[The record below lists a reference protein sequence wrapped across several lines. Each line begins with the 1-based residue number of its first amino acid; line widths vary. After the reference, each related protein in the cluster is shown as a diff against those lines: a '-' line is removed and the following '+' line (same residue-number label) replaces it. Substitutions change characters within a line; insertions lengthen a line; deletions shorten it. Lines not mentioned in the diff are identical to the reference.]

1 MLAEITFAG
10 RAWLPLAVVLA
21 VCALAMLAW
30 AYAGVRSASWVRGLA
45 AALKTVGI
53 LALAVCLVE
62 PMFRG
67 TRPQPGVN
75 RFLVAADTSRSLQLS
90 DGSRQTRGQTLQAR
104 LAETSPWLTR
114 LGQDFDVRRY
124 TFDTAL
130 RPVKEYQTFAFDG
143 QGSALAGSLR
153 SLADRFR
160 GQPVAGILV
169 FTDGN
174 ATDLTEQANW
184 QGLPPV
190 YPVVL
195 GGEDSLVDLSVA
207 RVSVSQTNFDAAP
220 VTIAAEIEG
229 QGVAGKSVVVRVLDE
244 SGKEVERREVAAM
257 PAGRPLAQRFLFK
270 PEQAGISFYTI
281 EACLAGEEK
290 SLDGARKAASGAA
303 LPRTAEAT
311 LANNRRLATVD
322 RGGGPYRVL
331 YVGGRPNWEY
341 KFLARAL
348 DGDDELK
355 LVGLVRIAKKE
366 PRFAFLGRSG
376 EQNNPLFRGFSNQGD
391 DTAEQYDQPVLLRLT
406 DDDEELRGGFPKD
419 AEDLYRYH
427 AIVLDDVEAAF
438 FTQDQQSLVQQFVS
452 QRGGGLLMLGG
463 KDSFEGGNYQRTPIG
478 DMLPVYLDRGQ
489 VAPPQGGWRLSLT
502 REGWLAPWVRV
513 RTTEPD
519 EERRLAEMPP
529 LLAVNPLSSIKPGA
543 SVLAQ
548 VQAAGSETI
557 RPALVVQPLGRG
569 RVGALL
575 VGDLWRWDMH
585 RKDPKQSDLEKAW
598 RQTVRWLVS
607 DVPQPVEAEVRAAPA
622 AGNQAVE
629 IVVRARDKLFQP
641 LDNATATVKVKT
653 PEGREVELT
662 ADASSQ
668 RAGEYLA
675 TFVPREA
682 GAYRASVVVT
692 APDGSEV
699 GRRENGWAVEPDTEE
714 FRTLPANRA
723 LLARI
728 AQETGGE
735 VLEPGD
741 LESFVA
747 SLPNRK
753 VPVSEAWTYP
763 LWHQWSVF
771 AFAIAC
777 LVGEWG
783 LRRWK
788 GLP

>member
-1 MLAEITFAG
+1 MIVAEITFAG
-10 RAWLPLAVVLA
+10 RAWLPLAAVLA

-30 AYAGVRSASWVRGLA
+30 AYAGARSAAWVRGLA
-45 AALKTVGI
+45 VALKTVGI
-53 LALAVCLVE
+53 LALVVCLVE

-67 TRPQPGVN
+67 TRPQPGIN

-104 LAETSPWLTR
+104 LAEDSPWLTR

-124 TFDTAL
+124 TFDTTL
-130 RPVKEYQTFAFDG
+130 RPVKEYKTLAFDG

-153 SLADRFR
+153 GLADRFR

-174 ATDLTEQANW
+174 ATDLTDQASW

-190 YPVVL
+190 YPVIL
-195 GGEDSLVDLSVA
+195 GGDESLVDLSVA

-220 VTIAAEIEG
+220 VTIAVEIDG

-257 PAGRPLAQRFLFK
+257 PEGRPLAQRFLIK
-270 PEQAGISFYTI
+270 PEQAGVSFYHV

-290 SLDGARKAASGAA
+290 SLDGARQGGAS
-303 LPRTAEAT
+303 PRTAEAT

-376 EQNNPLFRGFSNQGD
+376 ERNNPLFRGFSNQGD
-391 DTAEQYDQPVLLRLT
+391 ETAEQYDQPVLLRLT
-406 DDDEELRGGFPKD
+406 DDAEELRGGFPKD

-463 KDSFEGGNYQRTPIG
+463 KDSFEGGGYQRTPIG

-489 VAPPQGGWRLSLT
+489 VAPPEGGWRLALT
-502 REGWLAPWVRV
+502 REGWLQPWVRV
-513 RTTEPD
+513 RTTQPD

-529 LLAVNPLSSIKPGA
+529 LRAVNTLSSIKPGA

-548 VQAAGSETI
+548 VEAAGSETV

-569 RVGALL
+569 RSGALL

-585 RKDPKQSDLEKAW
+585 RKDPAQSDLEKAW

-607 DVPQPVEAEVRAAPA
+607 DVPQPVEVEVRPAPA
-622 AGNQAVE
+622 VSSQAIE
-629 IVVRARDKLFQP
+629 LVVRARDKLFQP

-675 TFVPREA
+675 AFVPRA
-682 GAYRASVVVT
+682 TGAYRASVVVT

-699 GRRENGWAVEPDTEE
+699 GRRETGWAVEPDTEE

-747 SLPNRK
+747 DLPNRK
-753 VPVSEAWTYP
+753 IPITEAWTYP

-771 AFAIAC
+771 AFALVC